1 MKNVVVLGG
10 GTGTY
15 TVLSA
20 LRDRKDLL
28 LTALITMLDDGGS
41 NKVLRD
47 EFGLLPTSG
56 VRLAMVALSTKP
68 SLLRELFLYR
78 FHQGTGI
85 SGMTF
90 GNLFL
95 AALSDIVG
103 SQEEAI
109 EQTCELLSVKGNILP
124 ISYEDVR
131 LVAQYENGLE
141 VIGEHAIDDPEHDG
155 ALRITKLFTRPTA
168 TISDKARE
176 AILTADAII
185 MGPGDLYT
193 NTIANLVIEGVPE
206 AIQKSAAHVIFVE
219 NLMTEDG
226 ETHSYTALDH
236 LKDVATYL
244 PMERINTILINND
257 TSFPTEILEK
267 YRTEHSVPVVDDLTE
282 NVLPQ
287 GVTIIRTPLLLAKE
301 IEQQKGDSMRRSM
314 IRHDPKKLGKIL
326 HQIIT
331 NL

>member
-1 MKNVVVLGG
+1 MKHVVVIGG

-15 TVLSA
+15 TVLSS
-20 LRDRKDLL
+20 LRDKKDLH
-28 LTALITMLDDGGS
+28 LTALITMVDDGGS

-56 VRLAMVALSTKP
+56 VRLAMVALCTKP
-68 SLLRELFLYR
+68 SLLRELFMYR
-78 FHQGTGI
+78 FHQGKGI

-109 EQTCELLSVKGNILP
+109 EQTCGILSVKGKILP
-124 ISYEDVR
+124 ISYEDVK

-141 VIGEHAIDDPEHDG
+141 VVGEHAIDDPEHDG
-155 ALRITKLFTRPTA
+155 TLRIKRLLTRPTA
-168 TISDKARE
+168 TISEKAKE

-226 ETHSYTALDH
+226 ETRNYTASMH
-236 LKDVATYL
+236 LEDISKYL
-244 PMERINTILINND
+244 PVESVNTILINSD
-257 TSFPTEILEK
+257 TQYPKEVLEK
-267 YRTEHSVPVVDDLTE
+267 YQNEHSIPVVDDLDSY
-282 NVLPQ
+282 NLPTSTK
-287 GVTIIRTPLLLAKE
+287 VMHAPILLKE
-301 IEQQKGDSMRRSM
+301 EVEVQKADTMRRSM
-314 IRHDPKKLGKIL
+314 IRHDPKKLGKVL
-326 HQIIT
+326 HQIIES
-331 NL
+331 L